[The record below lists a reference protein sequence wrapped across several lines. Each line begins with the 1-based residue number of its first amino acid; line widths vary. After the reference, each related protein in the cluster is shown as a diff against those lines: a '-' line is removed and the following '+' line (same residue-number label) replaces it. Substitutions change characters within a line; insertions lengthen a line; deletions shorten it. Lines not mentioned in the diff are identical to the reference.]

1 MHQPGTMLFAL
12 AALAAL
18 VPLAVAGCG
27 AVPLPSIALLPGPG
41 PVQVVGAA
49 LGGVIDHDLPAAN
62 AMVCPESRREDGL
75 PFDVGP
81 IFLPLGSLGEVKPGE
96 ALALVTIT
104 PVNVGAEPKALEDTF
119 GFVAVTGGLDLAYDL
134 PSTRAYAE
142 RVTGGTDPALVERV
156 MLVTGDG
163 HLSVSINALVTV
175 ARRDG
180 AWMICGGEG
189 VGG

>member
-1 MHQPGTMLFAL
+1 MAGRMHQPGTLLVAL
-12 AALAAL
+12 AALT
-18 VPLAVAGCG
+18 VAGCA

-62 AMVCPESRREDGL
+62 AMVCPEARREDGL

-81 IFLPLGSLGEVKPGE
+81 IFLPLGSLGEVVPGE

-104 PVNVGAEPKALEDTF
+104 PVNVGAEPEALDDAS
-119 GFVAVTGGLDLAYDL
+119 GFVQVTGGLDLAYDL
-134 PSTRAYAE
+134 PATRAYAE
-142 RVTGGTDPALVERV
+142 RVTGGTDAVLVERV
-156 MLVTGDG
+156 MRVVGDG

-180 AWMICGGEG
+180 TWMICDGVG